1 MKIIKTIA
9 EMRDVIRRLKKDNKS
24 IVLVPTMGCFHEG
37 HTSLM
42 REARKKCD
50 ALVVSIFVNR
60 TQFGTGEDYE
70 HYPRDLKRDADLA
83 EMEKVDFIFAPDA
96 EEMYPS
102 GYASFVEVE
111 GLSKI
116 MCGKTRPIHFRG
128 VTTIVMKLFNLIQPD
143 TAYFG
148 QKDAQQAVIIRK
160 MVSDLNMN
168 VEIRILPIVREED
181 GLAMSSRNK
190 YLNDEE
196 RKTATILYRALL
208 RVKEKIAK
216 GKRNAGEISEIVTK
230 MLESERL
237 ARLDYITIVD
247 PENLHEIDIIDGP
260 VLIAIAVWF
269 GKTRLIDNI
278 IANPAENCI

>member
-1 MKIIKTIA
+1 MITLKIIKTIA
-9 EMRDVIRRLKKDNKS
+9 EMRDIIGHLKRDGKS
-24 IVLVPTMGCFHEG
+24 IALVPTMGYFHEG
-37 HTSLM
+37 HLSLI

-50 ALVVSIFVNR
+50 VLVVSIFVNR
-60 TQFGTGEDYE
+60 TQFGAGEDYE
-70 HYPRDLKRDADLA
+70 HYPRDMERDANLA
-83 EMEKVDFIFAPDA
+83 KMEKVDFIFAPDA

-111 GLSKI
+111 GLGKI

-143 TAYFG
+143 MAYFG

-160 MVSDLNMN
+160 MASDLNMN
-168 VEIRILPIVREED
+168 VEIRVLPIVREED
-181 GLAMSSRNK
+181 GLAMSSRNE

-196 RKTATILYRALL
+196 RKSATIIYKALL
-208 RVKEKIAK
+208 KAKEEIAK
-216 GKRNAGEISEIVTK
+216 GKKNADEIREIVTK

-247 PENLHEIDIIDGP
+247 PKNLREVTSIDKP

-278 IANPAENCI
+278 IVNP

>member
-1 MKIIKTIA
+1 MKIIKTMA
-9 EMRDVIRRLKKDNKS
+9 EIRDVIMGLKKDGKS
-24 IVLVPTMGCFHEG
+24 IALVPTMGCFHEG
-37 HTSLM
+37 HLSLM
-42 REARKKCD
+42 RAARKKCD

-60 TQFGTGEDYE
+60 TQFGAGEDYE
-70 HYPRDLKRDADLA
+70 HYPRDLKRDTDLA

-96 EEMYPS
+96 EEMYPP

-111 GLSKI
+111 GLGKI

-128 VTTIVMKLFNLIQPD
+128 VVTIVMKLFNLIQPD
-143 TAYFG
+143 IAYFG

-168 VEIRILPIVREED
+168 VKIKVLPVVREED
-181 GLAMSSRNK
+181 GLAMSSRNE

-196 RKTATILYRALL
+196 RKTAAILYRALL
-208 RVKEKIAK
+208 KAKEEIAE
-216 GKRNAGEISEIVTK
+216 GKRNAGEIRKMMTK

-237 ARLDYITIVD
+237 ARLDYIAIVD
-247 PENLHEIDIIDGP
+247 PENLHEVVSIEKD
-260 VLIAIAVWF
+260 VLIAIAVWL

-278 IANPAENCI
+278 IVNPAENCI

>member
-1 MKIIKTIA
+1 MKIVKTIA
-9 EMRDVIRRLKKDNKS
+9 EMRSVISRLKKNGRA
-24 IVLVPTMGCFHEG
+24 IALVPTMGYFHEG
-37 HTSLM
+37 HLSLI
-42 REARKKCD
+42 REARKECGV
-50 ALVVSIFVNR
+50 LVVSIFVNR

-83 EMEKVDFIFAPDA
+83 EMEKVDFIFAPDT

-102 GYASFVEVE
+102 GYAAFVEVE

-128 VTTIVMKLFNLIQPD
+128 VVTIVMKLFNLIQPD
-143 TAYFG
+143 MAYFG

-168 VEIRILPIVREED
+168 VKIRVLPIVRERD

-196 RKTATILYRALL
+196 RKSALILYRALL
-208 RVKEKIAK
+208 KAKEEIAE
-216 GKRNAGEISEIVTK
+216 GKRNAGEIRETMTK
-230 MLESERL
+230 MLETEKL

-247 PENLHEIDIIDGP
+247 PESLHEITGIDKP

-278 IANPAENCI
+278 IAK